1 LPSSEHRDPDQIRAV
16 EAQEVAIAVLAGPGS
31 GKTRTLAKRAH
42 YLLTK
47 HSSDSVR
54 LLTFTNKAAAEMKAR
69 ALRVPGQSS
78 ERLAAGTFHTFGLEV
93 LQNHGKQVGL
103 STEFEI
109 IDEDEQKSICQQ
121 AGLDEGNLFSWS
133 YVRLRGL
140 KATAGLL
147 SFGKAYQTEK
157 LKKNLVDF
165 DDLIVYTADLLE
177 HNAPLAR
184 AYCLKHPHLLVDEF
198 QDTSPA
204 QFRIVTALFPHV
216 KTIGVFADDD
226 QAIFEFAGAEAKNVK
241 RFIQQLSAKELPLY
255 TNYRCAEKIV
265 ALANR
270 LISSNPHSS
279 GRLMKPYR
287 KGGRIQY
294 RHFSTPEE
302 EADWVSAQIEQA
314 IRNGARAKDFAVLVR
329 GASRA
334 TFIVEALDSLGL
346 PLSKW
351 FGSRYPS
358 PARKAIVACL
368 SVARGKLTDRQATRL
383 CDFLQIPVPA
393 ERVTAKLLG
402 LISHPGIG
410 PLRKISQMVWK
421 GARPTELLGEVRIC
435 IHTVDKSLIPGF
447 DQIALSVQ
455 GIQSRDADF
464 SLDNLLAELALG
476 GAAGSP
482 TDEDSIKIST
492 IHRAKGLQWP
502 TVYLVGLEEGVLP
515 DFRADKDEDKQQ
527 EETRACFV
535 GICRTEDD
543 LIITSVGRWGTWGR
557 QRSRFLQ
564 KLGLI
569 DKVVSRDVPRT

>member
-1 LPSSEHRDPDQIRAV
+1 MPSSERRDPDQIRAV
-16 EAQEVAIAVLAGPGS
+16 EAKEAAIAVLAGPGS
-31 GKTRTLAKRAH
+31 GKTRTLANRAH

-47 HSSDSVR
+47 HSNGSIR
-54 LLTFTNKAAAEMKAR
+54 LLTFTNKAAAEMKER

-78 ERLAAGTFHTFGLEV
+78 KRLAAGTFHTFGLEV

-103 STEFEI
+103 NTEFEI
-109 IDEDEQKSICQQ
+109 IDVDEQKALCQQ
-121 AGLDEGNLFSWS
+121 AGLDEDNLFSWS

-147 SFGKAYQTEK
+147 SFGKAYQAEK
-157 LKKNLVDF
+157 LKKSLVDF

-177 HNAPLAR
+177 QNAPLAK
-184 AYCLKHPHLLVDEF
+184 AYGLKHPHLLVDEF

-204 QFRIVTALFPHV
+204 QFRIVTALFPHI

-241 RFIQQLSAKELPLY
+241 RFIQQLAAKELPLY

-270 LISSNPHSS
+270 LISSNPRSS

-294 RHFSTPEE
+294 LHFNTPQE
-302 EADWVSAQIEQA
+302 EAEWVSGEIDQA
-314 IRNGARAKDFAVLVR
+314 IRNGAKAKDFAVLVR
-329 GASRA
+329 GAPRA
-334 TFIVEALDSLGL
+334 AFIVKALDNLSL
-346 PLSKW
+346 PLGRW

-358 PARKAIVACL
+358 PARKAIEICV
-368 SVARGKLTDRQATRL
+368 SVSRGKLTDRQAARL
-383 CDFLQIPVPA
+383 CDFLQIPDPA
-393 ERVTAKLLG
+393 ERVTAKLLP
-402 LISHPGIG
+402 LISHPGIA
-410 PLRKISQMVWK
+410 PLRTISQMVWK
-421 GARPTELLGEVRIC
+421 GARPTDLLAEARVC
-435 IHTVDKSLIPGF
+435 IETVDKSLIPGF
-447 DQIALSVQ
+447 DQIALSVN
-455 GIQSRDADF
+455 GIQSRDVDF
-464 SLDNLLAELALG
+464 NLDNLLAELALG
-476 GAAGSP
+476 GVAGSP

-515 DFRADKDEDKQQ
+515 DFRADKDEEKLQ

-535 GICRTEDD
+535 GICRAEDD
-543 LIITSVGRWGTWGR
+543 LIITSVVHWATWSR
-557 QRSRFLQ
+557 QPSRFLRE
-564 KLGLI
+564 LGLI
-569 DKVVSRDVPRT
+569 D